1 MNRKINILLFIPK
14 LDGGGAEKQLS
25 LLAIELSKKY
35 TVTIGTFYEGGI
47 WWKRLS
53 KEASI
58 RLVSFK
64 SPKLFKNI
72 KRIFLLYKFIK
83 NEKIDVLQSFLPS
96 SNIIG
101 NLSARL
107 AGLKK
112 CFSGIRSTSI
122 TYKGLDNLIVKVTT
136 LIDGVISSILAKK
149 IIYNSYA
156 AMDYH
161 NKICYLESKGT
172 VIFNGYDIKK
182 KILDNRGEYVHE
194 FINDYNNEFIIVC
207 VSNINQKK
215 DHMTLIRALSEINDY
230 RFYCLFVGKIQDQGL
245 FELLKKSIS
254 NLDLSNNI
262 IFTDFVDDIDNIY
275 NLSDLVI
282 STSQEESF
290 SNSLVEAML
299 HNKKIIATN
308 VGENNFLL
316 SNNRGKIVDVG
327 DHNLIA
333 KEIIKVINKK
343 DKINNR
349 IGCRFIRNNFSINKV
364 VNNYERIWE
373 LNLAS

>member
-1 MNRKINILLFIPK
+1 ME
-14 LDGGGAEKQLS
+14 GGGAEKQLS
-25 LLAIELSKKY
+25 LLAMELSKKY
-35 TVTIGTFYEGGI
+35 IVIVGTFYEGGV
-47 WWKRLS
+47 WWERISQEK
-53 KEASI
+53 SI

-64 SPKLFKNI
+64 KLKFFKNI
-72 KRIFLLYKFIK
+72 NMLLSLCKFIK
-83 NEKIDVLQSFLPS
+83 KEKINIFQSFLPT

-112 CFSGIRSTSI
+112 CYSGIRSTSI
-122 TYKGLDNLIVKVTT
+122 TYNGLDYLIVKITT
-136 LIDGVISSILAKK
+136 FIDAIISSILSKK
-149 IIYNSYA
+149 IIYNSYSS
-156 AMDYH
+156 MNYH
-161 NKICYLESKGT
+161 NKVCYLKSKGI
-172 VIFNGYDIKK
+172 VIFNGYNTNK
-182 KILDNRGEYVHE
+182 KILDNRGGYVHE
-194 FINDYNNEFIIVC
+194 FIKDYNNEFIIVC

-230 RFYCLFVGKIQDQGL
+230 RFYCLFVGKIQDQEL

-254 NLDLSNNI
+254 NFDLSNKI
-262 IFTDFVDDIDNIY
+262 IFTDFVNDIDNIY
-275 NLSDLVI
+275 NISDLVI

-290 SNSLVEAML
+290 SNSIVEAML

-308 VGENNFLL
+308 VGENNYLL
-316 SNNRGKIVDVG
+316 SSNRGKIVDVG

-333 KEIIKVINKK
+333 KEIIKVINNK

-349 IGCRFIRNNFSINKV
+349 SGCSFIRNNFSINKV

-373 LNLAS
+373 LNVAR